1 MREKIMGKRL
11 RPPIPK
17 FRTPIIETHCH
28 LDYLNSDELPNQLK
42 KARDVGVKK
51 FVTIAVSEENLTS
64 TIELA
69 NYYDDV
75 WATQG
80 IHPHSASDYTDGT
93 EDTILTNLQCN
104 KVVAIGEIGLDYY
117 YEHSEREIQK
127 TVFEKQLK
135 LASEVDLPVV
145 IHTREADDDTIEI
158 LKKYSLALKKKGVI
172 HSFTSTMKL
181 AEFCLSEGFKLGFNG
196 IATFKSAKNVHEV
209 IERTPLDQIV
219 LETDSPY
226 LTPVPYRGKQN
237 SPYYLPFIAKK
248 IAEIKN
254 IDIEILLQNTYQN
267 SIDLFAGLN
276 SFEAGLR
283 DENQP
288 RKN

>member
-1 MREKIMGKRL
+1 MRENIMGKKL

-17 FRTPIIETHCH
+17 FKTPIIETHCH
-28 LDYLNSDELPNQLK
+28 LDYLKSDELPNQLE

-80 IHPHSASDYTDGT
+80 IHPHSASDYTDCT
-93 EDTILTNLQCN
+93 ESKILTNLQCN

-117 YEHSEREIQK
+117 YDHSEREIQK

-135 LASEVDLPVV
+135 LASEADLPVV

-158 LKKYSLALKKKGVI
+158 LKKHSLALKKKGVI

-196 IATFKSAKNVHEV
+196 IATFKSAENVREV
-209 IERTPLDQIV
+209 IEHTPLDQMV

-276 SFEAGLR
+276 SFETGLR
-283 DENQP
+283 DENQL

>member
-1 MREKIMGKRL
+1 MREKIMGKKS

-17 FRTPIIETHCH
+17 FKTPIIETHCH
-28 LDYLNSDELPNQLK
+28 LDYLNRDALPDQLER
-42 KARDVGVKK
+42 ARDVGVKK

-69 NYYDDV
+69 NHYHDV

-80 IHPHSASDYTDGT
+80 IHPHSASDYTDDT
-93 EDTILTNLQCN
+93 EKKILTNLQCN

-117 YEHSEREIQK
+117 YEHSERDMQK
-127 TVFEKQLK
+127 NVFEKQLN
-135 LASEVDLPVV
+135 LASEADLPVV

-158 LKKYSLALKKKGVI
+158 LKKYSPALKKKGVI
-172 HSFTSTMKL
+172 HSFTSTMRL

-196 IATFKSAKNVHEV
+196 IATFKSAENVREV
-209 IERTPLDQIV
+209 IECTPLDQMV

-226 LTPVPYRGKQN
+226 LTPVPYRGKPN
-237 SPYYLPFIAKK
+237 SPVYLPFIAKK

-254 IDIEILLQNTYQN
+254 TDIEILLQNTYQN
-267 SIDLFAGLN
+267 SIDLFAKLN
-276 SFEAGLR
+276 TIETG
-283 DENQP
+283 
-288 RKN
+288 

>member
-1 MREKIMGKRL
+1 MGKKS

-17 FRTPIIETHCH
+17 FKTPIIETHCH
-28 LDYLNSDELPNQLK
+28 LDYLNRDELSNHLI

-51 FVTIAVSEENLTS
+51 FVTIAVSEENLIS

-69 NYYDDV
+69 NHYHDV

-80 IHPHSASDYTDGT
+80 IHPHCASDYT
-93 EDTILTNLQCN
+93 EDTEKKILTNLECN

-117 YEHSEREIQK
+117 YEHSERDMQK
-127 TVFEKQLK
+127 NVFEKQLD
-135 LASEVDLPVV
+135 LASEANLPVV

-196 IATFKSAKNVHEV
+196 IATFKSAENVREV
-209 IERTPLDQIV
+209 IKCTPLDQMV

-237 SPYYLPFIAKK
+237 SPRYLPFIAKK

-254 IDIEILLQNTYQN
+254 TDIEILLQNTYQN
-267 SIDLFAGLN
+267 SVDLFAKLD
-276 SFEAGLR
+276 SVE
-283 DENQP
+283 P
-288 RKN
+288 S

>member
-1 MREKIMGKRL
+1 MGKKS

-17 FRTPIIETHCH
+17 FKTPIIETHCH
-28 LDYLNSDELPNQLK
+28 LDYLNRDELSNHLI

-51 FVTIAVSEENLTS
+51 FVTISVSEENLIS

-69 NYYDDV
+69 NHYHDV

-80 IHPHSASDYTDGT
+80 IHPHCASDYT
-93 EDTILTNLQCN
+93 EDTEKKILTNLECN

-117 YEHSEREIQK
+117 YEHSERDMQK
-127 TVFEKQLK
+127 NVFEKQLD
-135 LASEVDLPVV
+135 LASETNLPVV
-145 IHTREADDDTIEI
+145 IHTREADNDTIEI

-196 IATFKSAKNVHEV
+196 IATFKSAENVREV
-209 IERTPLDQIV
+209 IKCTPLDQMV

-237 SPYYLPFIAKK
+237 SPRYLPFIAKK

-254 IDIEILLQNTYQN
+254 TDIEILLQNTYQN
-267 SIDLFAGLN
+267 SIDLFAKLN
-276 SFEAGLR
+276 SV
-283 DENQP
+283 DTS
-288 RKN
+288 

>member
-1 MREKIMGKRL
+1 MMGKKL

-17 FRTPIIETHCH
+17 FKTPIIETHCH
-28 LDYLNSDELPNQLK
+28 LDYLGSEELPNQLK

-93 EDTILTNLQCN
+93 ESKILTNLQCN

-117 YEHSEREIQK
+117 YDHSEREIQK

-135 LASEVDLPVV
+135 LASEADLPVV

-158 LKKYSLALKKKGVI
+158 LKKHSLALKKKGVI

-196 IATFKSAKNVHEV
+196 IATFKSAENVREV
-209 IERTPLDQIV
+209 IERTPLDQMV

-276 SFEAGLR
+276 SFETGLR
-283 DENQP
+283 DENQLG
-288 RKN
+288 KN

>member
-1 MREKIMGKRL
+1 MREKIMGKKP

-17 FRTPIIETHCH
+17 FKTPIIETHCH
-28 LDYLNSDELPNQLK
+28 LDYLNKDELPNQLK

-69 NYYDDV
+69 NNYHDV

-80 IHPHSASDYTDGT
+80 IHPHSASDYTDDT
-93 EDTILTNLQCN
+93 EKKILTNLQCN

-117 YEHSEREIQK
+117 YEHSERDMQK
-127 TVFEKQLK
+127 NVFEKQLN

-158 LKKYSLALKKKGVI
+158 LKNYSPALKKKGVI
-172 HSFTSTMKL
+172 HSFTSTMRL

-196 IATFKSAKNVHEV
+196 IATFKSAENVREV
-209 IERTPLDQIV
+209 IECTPLDQMV

-237 SPYYLPFIAKK
+237 SPCYLPFIAKK
-248 IAEIKN
+248 IAETKN
-254 IDIEILLQNTYQN
+254 IDIETLLQNTYQN
-267 SIDLFAGLN
+267 SVDLFAKLN
-276 SFEAGLR
+276 SVE
-283 DENQP
+283 P
-288 RKN
+288 S